1 MDELALSVTILEQIE
16 RALDTIS
23 RRFAPVTSPE
33 YFSETEAGMEKL
45 DAICMQLIALGE
57 GVKNLDKVTNGVL
70 LTRYPQVEWR
80 KVMGMRDVISHHYF
94 DMDAEIVYSVCRD
107 HIPQMRSTVRAM
119 LDDLSASALIDD
131 VTDSN

>member
-107 HIPQMRSTVRAM
+107 HIPQMRSTVRAK